1 MCVRVLGP
9 ASTNDASRRV
19 VRSLPVNVDVSAAA
33 AAVSHMTARG
43 KGLTEATVNQPTWF
57 SVDASRAGK
66 QRERCSVIG

>member
-1 MCVRVLGP
+1 MCVCVLGP

-19 VRSLPVNVDVSAAA
+19 VRSLPVNVDVTAAGEA
-33 AAVSHMTARG
+33 SHMTARG

-66 QRERCSVIG
+66 QREWCSVIG